1 MNYALLIQQIELD
14 EMRQDKNLSIFEG
27 LVNDNFGTVVLIC
40 SLSAAVES
48 RSGPLMLLLAVID
61 FYHATDME
69 ISLPKKLVFG
79 GVQGPENLLTALKTE
94 AIHVRD

>member
-1 MNYALLIQQIELD
+1 MNYALLIEQIDLD

-48 RSGPLMLLLAVID
+48 RGGPLMLVLAVSD
-61 FYHATDME
+61 
-69 ISLPKKLVFG
+69 
-79 GVQGPENLLTALKTE
+79 
-94 AIHVRD
+94 